1 MDFYK
6 LSKTVLFQGAT
17 PEETEQ
23 MLSCLKA
30 GKRKYKKEEMI
41 YRVGEVVSCI
51 GIVLSGSV
59 LIENDDIWGNRSVLE
74 RAGEGEIF
82 AETYASIP
90 DQKMLVNVIAAEDT
104 EILFLNVGKMLH
116 LCSNSCIFHNELIK
130 NLLQVSAQK
139 NLALSRR
146 IFNTSSKSIRGRL
159 LSYLSNQAVLCNS
172 KEFDIPFNRQQL
184 ADYEE
189 QIPKAMHQRLEQEQ
203 ERTRKVQ
210 EMLPLLM
217 ERNLRE
223 SRQQLA
229 IRIERMKGLSP
240 LAKLNQGFSY
250 VQGSEGT
257 VKKVA
262 DVKKGDWLR
271 IYVTD
276 GQIEAQVTDT
286 KKE

>member
-90 DQKMLVNVIAAEDT
+90 D
-104 EILFLNVGKMLH
+104 

-184 ADYEE
+184 ADYLSVDRSALSKELGKMSKE
-189 QIPKAMHQRLEQEQ
+189 GLIYVKKSHFRLLS
-203 ERTRKVQ
+203 VQ
-210 EMLPLLM
+210 ELF
-217 ERNLRE
+217 EEE
-223 SRQQLA
+223 S
-229 IRIERMKGLSP
+229 
-240 LAKLNQGFSY
+240 
-250 VQGSEGT
+250 
-257 VKKVA
+257 
-262 DVKKGDWLR
+262 
-271 IYVTD
+271 
-276 GQIEAQVTDT
+276 
-286 KKE
+286 

>member
-184 ADYEE
+184 ADYLSVDRSALSKELGGQLSGE
-189 QIPKAMHQRLEQEQ
+189 HGIGNGRLEFLEEFVGPRMIQLYKSIKLAFDDKLILNPG
-203 ERTRKVQ
+203 KV
-210 EMLPLLM
+210 
-217 ERNLRE
+217 
-223 SRQQLA
+223 
-229 IRIERMKGLSP
+229 IEFNK
-240 LAKLNQGFSY
+240 
-250 VQGSEGT
+250 
-257 VKKVA
+257 
-262 DVKKGDWLR
+262 
-271 IYVTD
+271 
-276 GQIEAQVTDT
+276 
-286 KKE
+286 

>member
-116 LCSNSCIFHNELIK
+116 LCSNNELIK

-146 IFNTSSKSIRGRL
+146 IFNTSPKSIRGRL

-184 ADYEE
+184 ADYLSVDRSALSKELGKMSKE
-189 QIPKAMHQRLEQEQ
+189 GLIYVKKSHFRLLS
-203 ERTRKVQ
+203 VQ
-210 EMLPLLM
+210 ELF
-217 ERNLRE
+217 EEE
-223 SRQQLA
+223 S
-229 IRIERMKGLSP
+229 
-240 LAKLNQGFSY
+240 
-250 VQGSEGT
+250 
-257 VKKVA
+257 
-262 DVKKGDWLR
+262 
-271 IYVTD
+271 
-276 GQIEAQVTDT
+276 
-286 KKE
+286 

>member
-51 GIVLSGSV
+51 GIVLSGS
-59 LIENDDIWGNRSVLE
+59 RSVLE

-184 ADYEE
+184 ADYLSVDRSALSKELGKMSKE
-189 QIPKAMHQRLEQEQ
+189 GLIYVKKSHFRLLS
-203 ERTRKVQ
+203 VQ
-210 EMLPLLM
+210 ELF
-217 ERNLRE
+217 EEE
-223 SRQQLA
+223 S
-229 IRIERMKGLSP
+229 
-240 LAKLNQGFSY
+240 
-250 VQGSEGT
+250 
-257 VKKVA
+257 
-262 DVKKGDWLR
+262 
-271 IYVTD
+271 
-276 GQIEAQVTDT
+276 
-286 KKE
+286 

>member
-90 DQKMLVNVIAAEDT
+90 DQTMLVNVIAAEDT

-184 ADYEE
+184 ADYLSVDRSALSKELGKMSKE
-189 QIPKAMHQRLEQEQ
+189 GLIYVKKSHFRLLS
-203 ERTRKVQ
+203 VQ
-210 EMLPLLM
+210 ELF
-217 ERNLRE
+217 EE
-223 SRQQLA
+223 DS
-229 IRIERMKGLSP
+229 
-240 LAKLNQGFSY
+240 
-250 VQGSEGT
+250 
-257 VKKVA
+257 
-262 DVKKGDWLR
+262 
-271 IYVTD
+271 
-276 GQIEAQVTDT
+276 
-286 KKE
+286 

>member
-41 YRVGEVVSCI
+41 YRAGEVVSCV
-51 GIVLSGSV
+51 GVVLSGSV

-90 DQKMLVNVIAAEDT
+90 DQKMIVNVIAAEDT

-116 LCSNSCIFHNELIK
+116 ICSNSCIFHNKLIE

-146 IFNTSSKSIRGRL
+146 IFNTSSKSCL
-159 LSYLSNQAVLCNS
+159 LYTSN
-172 KEFDIPFNRQQL
+172 K
-184 ADYEE
+184 
-189 QIPKAMHQRLEQEQ
+189 
-203 ERTRKVQ
+203 T
-210 EMLPLLM
+210 
-217 ERNLRE
+217 
-223 SRQQLA
+223 
-229 IRIERMKGLSP
+229 
-240 LAKLNQGFSY
+240 
-250 VQGSEGT
+250 
-257 VKKVA
+257 
-262 DVKKGDWLR
+262 
-271 IYVTD
+271 
-276 GQIEAQVTDT
+276 
-286 KKE
+286 

>member
-41 YRVGEVVSCI
+41 YRAGEVVSCV
-51 GIVLSGSV
+51 GVVLSGSV

-90 DQKMLVNVIAAEDT
+90 GQKMLVNVIAAEDT

-116 LCSNSCIFHNELIK
+116 ICSNSCIFHNKLIE
-130 NLLQVSAQK
+130 NLLQISAQK

-184 ADYEE
+184 ADYLSVDRSALSKELGKMSKE
-189 QIPKAMHQRLEQEQ
+189 GLVYVKKNHFRLLS
-203 ERTRKVQ
+203 VQ
-210 EMLPLLM
+210 EL
-217 ERNLRE
+217 
-223 SRQQLA
+223 
-229 IRIERMKGLSP
+229 
-240 LAKLNQGFSY
+240 F
-250 VQGSEGT
+250 EGMS
-257 VKKVA
+257 
-262 DVKKGDWLR
+262 
-271 IYVTD
+271 
-276 GQIEAQVTDT
+276 
-286 KKE
+286 

>member
-90 DQKMLVNVIAAEDT
+90 DQKMLVNV
-104 EILFLNVGKMLH
+104 MLH

-184 ADYEE
+184 ADYLSVDRSALSKELGKMSKE
-189 QIPKAMHQRLEQEQ
+189 GLIYVKKSHFRLLS
-203 ERTRKVQ
+203 VQ
-210 EMLPLLM
+210 ELF
-217 ERNLRE
+217 EEE
-223 SRQQLA
+223 S
-229 IRIERMKGLSP
+229 
-240 LAKLNQGFSY
+240 
-250 VQGSEGT
+250 
-257 VKKVA
+257 
-262 DVKKGDWLR
+262 
-271 IYVTD
+271 
-276 GQIEAQVTDT
+276 
-286 KKE
+286 

>member
-41 YRVGEVVSCI
+41 YRVGEVVSCV
-51 GIVLSGSV
+51 GVVLSGSV

-116 LCSNSCIFHNELIK
+116 LCSNSCIFHNKLIK
-130 NLLQVSAQK
+130 K
-139 NLALSRR
+139 NSRWYKKTRFSCFKKIVNYLERKKKDQIYQTVLYKSTKGINENSKVRVCGVALENYPKYEER
-146 IFNTSSKSIRGRL
+146 FDEVEDYLSIR
-159 LSYLSNQAVLCNS
+159 S
-172 KEFDIPFNRQQL
+172 E
-184 ADYEE
+184 
-189 QIPKAMHQRLEQEQ
+189 
-203 ERTRKVQ
+203 
-210 EMLPLLM
+210 
-217 ERNLRE
+217 
-223 SRQQLA
+223 
-229 IRIERMKGLSP
+229 KGHEITYPITCS
-240 LAKLNQGFSY
+240 
-250 VQGSEGT
+250 
-257 VKKVA
+257 VK
-262 DVKKGDWLR
+262 
-271 IYVTD
+271 
-276 GQIEAQVTDT
+276 
-286 KKE
+286 

>member
-159 LSYLSNQAVLCNS
+159 LSYLSNQA
-172 KEFDIPFNRQQL
+172 IPFNRQQL
-184 ADYEE
+184 ADYLSVDRSALSKELGKMSKE
-189 QIPKAMHQRLEQEQ
+189 GLIYVKKSHFRLLS
-203 ERTRKVQ
+203 VQ
-210 EMLPLLM
+210 ELF
-217 ERNLRE
+217 EE
-223 SRQQLA
+223 DS
-229 IRIERMKGLSP
+229 
-240 LAKLNQGFSY
+240 
-250 VQGSEGT
+250 
-257 VKKVA
+257 
-262 DVKKGDWLR
+262 
-271 IYVTD
+271 
-276 GQIEAQVTDT
+276 
-286 KKE
+286 

>member
-41 YRVGEVVSCI
+41 YRVGEVVSCV
-51 GIVLSGSV
+51 GVVLSGSV

-116 LCSNSCIFHNELIK
+116 SPCPEEFLTLLP
-130 NLLQVSAQK
+130 NLSGEDCYPIY
-139 NLALSRR
+139 R
-146 IFNTSSKSIRGRL
+146 I
-159 LSYLSNQAVLCNS
+159 
-172 KEFDIPFNRQQL
+172 RQ
-184 ADYEE
+184 Y
-189 QIPKAMHQRLEQEQ
+189 
-203 ERTRKVQ
+203 
-210 EMLPLLM
+210 
-217 ERNLRE
+217 
-223 SRQQLA
+223 
-229 IRIERMKGLSP
+229 
-240 LAKLNQGFSY
+240 Y
-250 VQGSEGT
+250 VT
-257 VKKVA
+257 VKNS
-262 DVKKGDWLR
+262 
-271 IYVTD
+271 IYHLTASSL
-276 GQIEAQVTDT
+276 QTT
-286 KKE
+286 

>member
-59 LIENDDIWGNRSVLE
+59 LIENDDIWGNRSV
-74 RAGEGEIF
+74 F

-184 ADYEE
+184 ADYLSVDRSALSKELGKMSKE
-189 QIPKAMHQRLEQEQ
+189 GLIYVKKSHFRLLS
-203 ERTRKVQ
+203 VQ
-210 EMLPLLM
+210 ELF
-217 ERNLRE
+217 EEE
-223 SRQQLA
+223 S
-229 IRIERMKGLSP
+229 
-240 LAKLNQGFSY
+240 
-250 VQGSEGT
+250 
-257 VKKVA
+257 
-262 DVKKGDWLR
+262 
-271 IYVTD
+271 
-276 GQIEAQVTDT
+276 
-286 KKE
+286 

>member
-41 YRVGEVVSCI
+41 YRVGEVVSCV
-51 GIVLSGSV
+51 GVVLSGSV

-116 LCSNSCIFHNELIK
+116 LCSNSCIF
-130 NLLQVSAQK
+130 AQK

-184 ADYEE
+184 ADYLSVDRSALSKELGKMSKE
-189 QIPKAMHQRLEQEQ
+189 GLIYVKKSHFRLLS
-203 ERTRKVQ
+203 VQ
-210 EMLPLLM
+210 ELF
-217 ERNLRE
+217 EEE
-223 SRQQLA
+223 S
-229 IRIERMKGLSP
+229 
-240 LAKLNQGFSY
+240 
-250 VQGSEGT
+250 
-257 VKKVA
+257 
-262 DVKKGDWLR
+262 
-271 IYVTD
+271 
-276 GQIEAQVTDT
+276 
-286 KKE
+286 

>member
-41 YRVGEVVSCI
+41 YRAGEVISCV
-51 GIVLSGSV
+51 GVVLSGSV

-90 DQKMLVNVIAAEDT
+90 GQKMLVNVIAAEDT

-116 LCSNSCIFHNELIK
+116 ICSNSCIFHNKLIE
-130 NLLQVSAQK
+130 NLLQISAQK

-184 ADYEE
+184 ADYLSVDRSALSKELGKMSKE
-189 QIPKAMHQRLEQEQ
+189 GLIYVKKSHFRLLS
-203 ERTRKVQ
+203 VQ
-210 EMLPLLM
+210 ELF
-217 ERNLRE
+217 EGE
-223 SRQQLA
+223 S
-229 IRIERMKGLSP
+229 
-240 LAKLNQGFSY
+240 
-250 VQGSEGT
+250 
-257 VKKVA
+257 
-262 DVKKGDWLR
+262 
-271 IYVTD
+271 
-276 GQIEAQVTDT
+276 
-286 KKE
+286 

>member
-146 IFNTSSKSIRGRL
+146 RL

-184 ADYEE
+184 ADYLSVDRSALSKELGKMSKE
-189 QIPKAMHQRLEQEQ
+189 GLIYVKKSHFRLLS
-203 ERTRKVQ
+203 VQ
-210 EMLPLLM
+210 ELF
-217 ERNLRE
+217 EE
-223 SRQQLA
+223 DS
-229 IRIERMKGLSP
+229 
-240 LAKLNQGFSY
+240 
-250 VQGSEGT
+250 
-257 VKKVA
+257 
-262 DVKKGDWLR
+262 
-271 IYVTD
+271 
-276 GQIEAQVTDT
+276 
-286 KKE
+286 